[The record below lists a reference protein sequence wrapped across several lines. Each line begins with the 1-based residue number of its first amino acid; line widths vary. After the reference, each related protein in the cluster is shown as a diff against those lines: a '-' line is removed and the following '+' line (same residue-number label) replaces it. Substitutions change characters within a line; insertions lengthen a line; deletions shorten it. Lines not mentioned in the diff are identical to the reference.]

1 MMPYLTLAIV
11 TAGLFLGCAKEKPPS
26 MLMTPQSRLIYHDGT
41 TGLWTTCDRG
51 NRVYMTHAGLVQV
64 IPYGCLDGQ
73 P

>member
-1 MMPYLTLAIV
+1 MMRHVMLAIV
-11 TAGLFLGCAKEKPPS
+11 TAAVLCGCTSNAKPP